1 MLHLAVKATAS
12 GMPAGRLSNRRR
24 CYRTGTNASRPPQ
37 CDNIDAPLVMTTTME
52 QLFEGESFDDETIVG
67 FDLAGANLADKL
79 FAGCTFRN
87 VKLAESRWSRARL
100 EDCVLEGCDLTR
112 LAPAEM
118 ALRGVQFNRCKMMGI
133 DWTGVGEYPDLGFA
147 DCNLDYCSFTSLR
160 LRKTSFVRCSLIEAS
175 FVDADLTEARFDSC
189 RFTGARFERCDLRKA
204 SFGGSQDLLL
214 DPATNQVRGTSIP
227 AETALLLAVSFGFK
241 VTP

>member
-1 MLHLAVKATAS
+1 
-12 GMPAGRLSNRRR
+12 
-24 CYRTGTNASRPPQ
+24 
-37 CDNIDAPLVMTTTME
+37 MTTTTTAE
-52 QLFEGESFDDETIVG
+52 QLLQGESFEDETFVG
-67 FDLAGANLADKL
+67 LDLARADLGDKL
-79 FAGCTFRN
+79 FTGCTFRN
-87 VKLAESRWSRARL
+87 VKLAESRWRRARL
-100 EDCVLEGCDLTR
+100 EDCVLEACDLTR

-118 ALRGVQFNRCKMMGI
+118 ALRGVQFSRCKMMGI
-133 DWTGVGEYPDLGFA
+133 DWTGVGEFPDLGFA
-147 DCNLDYCSFTSLR
+147 DCNLDYCSFTALR
-160 LRKTSFVRCSLIEAS
+160 LRKTPFVRCTLIEAS

-214 DPATNQVRGTSIP
+214 DPATNQVRGASIP

>member
-1 MLHLAVKATAS
+1 MV
-12 GMPAGRLSNRRR
+12 
-24 CYRTGTNASRPPQ
+24 
-37 CDNIDAPLVMTTTME
+37 TTPE
-52 QLFEGESFDDETIVG
+52 QLLKGESFDDETFVG
-67 FDLAGANLADKL
+67 FELAGADLSDKL

-87 VKLAESRWSRARL
+87 VKLSESRWGRARL

-112 LAPAEM
+112 LAPAEL
-118 ALRGVQFNRCKMMGI
+118 ALRGVRFNRCKMMGI

-160 LRKTSFVRCSLIEAS
+160 ARKTPFVRCSLVEAT

-189 RFTGARFERCDLRKA
+189 RMTGARFERCDLRKA
-204 SFGGSQDLLL
+204 SFAGSQDLLL
-214 DPATNQVRGTSIP
+214 DPASNQVRGASIP
-227 AETALLLAVSFGFK
+227 PEAALLLAASFGFK

>member
-1 MLHLAVKATAS
+1 
-12 GMPAGRLSNRRR
+12 
-24 CYRTGTNASRPPQ
+24 
-37 CDNIDAPLVMTTTME
+37 MTTTTE
-52 QLFEGESFDDETIVG
+52 QLLAGESFDDETFVG
-67 FDLAGANLADKL
+67 LDLAGADLSDKL

-87 VKLAESRWSRARL
+87 VKLAESCWRRARL
-100 EDCVLEGCDLTR
+100 EDCVLEACELTR

-147 DCNLDYCSFTSLR
+147 DCNLDYCSFTSIR
-160 LRKTSFVRCSLIEAS
+160 LRKTPFARCSLVEAS
-175 FVDADLTEARFDSC
+175 FVEADLTEARFDTC

-214 DPATNQVRGTSIP
+214 DPATNQVRGASIP
-227 AETALLLAVSFGFK
+227 TESALLLAVSFGFK
-241 VTP
+241 VAP